1 MSDTLS
7 DFDAAAWLLWQAEM
21 GADEAISD
29 AHTDWFALKPE
40 TAPLRAEAP
49 QRPQRAAPVRDM
61 PVRRAAPAA
70 QAPDAGDLEAL
81 RAALEASDGCGL
93 KRTATSLCLYRGAPQ
108 ADVML
113 IGEAPGREEDLS
125 GSPFVGRAGQLLD
138 RMLAA
143 IGLDESSVHIANIVY
158 WRPPGNRTP
167 TPEEVEACR
176 PYLLRQIALVAPSCI
191 LALGGPAAKSLT
203 GASEGIL
210 RLRGRWRTVNFGGR
224 DVPVLPT
231 LHPAYLLRT
240 PAAKRHAWS
249 DLLELRRFLSGGGA

>member
-29 AHTDWFALKPE
+29 APTDWFALKPE

-49 QRPQRAAPVRDM
+49 RRPQRAAPVRDM

-81 RAALEASDGCGL
+81 RAALEGFDGCGL

-143 IGLDESSVHIANIVY
+143 IGLDRTSAYIANIIP

-167 TPEEVEACR
+167 TPQESAICLPFIR
-176 PYLLRQIALVAPSCI
+176 RQIELANPDILVCV
-191 LALGGPAAKSLT
+191 GGPSATTLLEVK
-203 GASEGIL
+203 EGIT
-210 RLRGRWRTVNFGGR
+210 RTRGRWFDYDTGTRKIKAIALF
-224 DVPVLPT
+224 
-231 LHPAYLLRT
+231 HPAYLLRS
-240 PAAKRHAWS
+240 PAHKKVAWQ
-249 DLLELRRFLSGGGA
+249 DLLAIRKALAS